1 MNSATPEVIEEA
13 PRARRV
19 PRGEKRREE
28 IAAVAQRIFL
38 ELGFS
43 EATMQI
49 IAASAGA
56 SKETL
61 YRHFG
66 SKEELFA
73 EIVRSRAASVF
84 CGTGEAHLRGE
95 PEEVLTRIGYN
106 LLQLLS
112 GDHSLSLY
120 RLVIAEAPRAPEL
133 GHIFLEQGPR
143 QVLRQL
149 TAQIASAAEM
159 KLLHCADPE
168 LAAKLFLGALV
179 GNRHVHA
186 LIAPETMT
194 EAEIDRHVHAAVAMF
209 LARYG
214 VAPKDRENP
223 Q

>member
-1 MNSATPEVIEEA
+1 MFAEA
-13 PRARRV
+13 QKTRRV

-28 IAAVAQRIFL
+28 IAAVAQRLFL

-73 EIVRSRAASVF
+73 EIIRARAASVF
-84 CGTGEAHLRGE
+84 SGTGDGLLRGE
-95 PEEVLTRIGYN
+95 PEEVLTRVGHN

-112 GDHSLSLY
+112 GEQSLCLY
-120 RLVIAEAPRAPEL
+120 RLVVAESPRVPEL
-133 GHIFLEQGPR
+133 GHIFLDQGPR

-149 TAQIASAAEM
+149 TAQIASAAEAN
-159 KLLHCADPE
+159 LLDCSDPG

-186 LIAPETMT
+186 LIAHEVMT
-194 EAEIDRHVHAAVAMF
+194 EVEIDRHVDEAVAMF

-214 VAPKDRENP
+214 RRTSEKS
-223 Q
+223 